1 MTAPAIKRF
10 RLTERAAR
18 DLEEIVR
25 SAARVSPEGA
35 AIVARTFLEL
45 FQLLGM
51 FPSIGAHRRAITPYP
66 LRLISL
72 YQCLIVYRAETILI
86 QIIAIL
92 PLADEAERL
101 LSDNF
106 NDEVDESA
114 LVLAAP
120 AEDALDQTITILPPH
135 QLETPQ

>member
-10 RLTERAAR
+10 RLTERAAS
-18 DLEEIVR
+18 DLAEIVR
-25 SAARVSPEGA
+25 SAARVSPDA
-35 AIVARTFLEL
+35 AAVVARTFLEL

-51 FPSIGAHRRAITPYP
+51 FPSIGAHRRAITPHP

-106 NDEVDESA
+106 NDEIDETVLA
-114 LVLAAP
+114 LAAP
-120 AEDALDQTITILPPH
+120 AEAALDQTSTILPTY
-135 QLETPQ
+135 QLENPQ